1 MKNVNKHIQVEA
13 RYSWHPLSHGTTNLH
28 NQPEQSTCTMDN
40 QLAQSTCTCT
50 RNLHKQC
57 AALSGGRRHSCQC
70 HPRTHRSQAWPNYRK
85 ARYNADFDVGGTM
98 ANTCPMRT
106 GASRHAPRDPV
117 GSFAW
122 ASSCSVLLKSTNDK
136 HKGTHKHN
144 AHGHGHVEHHNELLD
159 QSMTSTGSQKQMENM
174 SQAWPDEDIVDA
186 SVLSQASTHIE
197 TLFQP
202 RHTSRSVTHRTS
214 SPQLASA

>member
-1 MKNVNKHIQVEA
+1 MVDPGSSQKGALCSAYMSCAQLSGKARQTHKFKKVKHGPTIAMKNVNKHIQGEA
-13 RYSWHPLSHGTTNLH
+13 RHSWHPLSHGTTNLH

-70 HPRTHRSQAWPNYRK
+70 HPRTHRSQAWPDHYRK

-136 HKGTHKHN
+136 HKGAHKHN

-159 QSMTSTGSQKQMENM
+159 QSMTISQ
-174 SQAWPDEDIVDA
+174 QAC
-186 SVLSQASTHIE
+186 
-197 TLFQP
+197 
-202 RHTSRSVTHRTS
+202 
-214 SPQLASA
+214 